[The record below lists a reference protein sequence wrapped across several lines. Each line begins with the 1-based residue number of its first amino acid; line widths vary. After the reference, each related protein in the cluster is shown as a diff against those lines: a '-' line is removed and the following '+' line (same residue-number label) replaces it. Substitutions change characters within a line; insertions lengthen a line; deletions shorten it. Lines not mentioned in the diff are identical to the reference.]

1 MSVQPSVQLR
11 VRESVTSSCNI
22 RTTMSRSASPQSGL
36 SQHEAQQERIAALER
51 QLQEEINRRIVVE
64 DKLRSSTQEFEQ
76 RLSQRTELLQELV
89 MQLQAE
95 VAHRDDVEAQL
106 RKRTDVMH
114 DFIKQLEQEM
124 EERRTIEASLRLS
137 EERFRNVIEKSPVG
151 ICITNEQGV
160 FEYTNP
166 AYCALFGYEAQELK
180 GKPVVTL
187 FPHDERPIFED
198 FYRQVFEGHLDIK
211 GERSL
216 LTKDEQRITVLTD
229 SVRLANNDATDLPV
243 KERNKLII
251 FTLDITRRKQ
261 AEDMLKRAKAI
272 IERSPAVIYQFSL
285 KPQYPIEF
293 VSENIS
299 QFGFTPAQFTGGIV
313 AFMHHVHPDD
323 REKVLNSFK
332 HLSRTQ
338 ADHLRREYR
347 LITASGRPR
356 WVEDNLM
363 AVKNLADEVIGYQGV
378 LFDIDERK
386 YAEDEMSKALIKEK
400 ELIELK
406 SRFVTIASHEF
417 RTPLTSILLS
427 VGILKDFL
435 PMLGEE
441 ERQENFARITSSV
454 HHMTRLLEDLLV
466 FGRADSGNVKV
477 RRSTMKIRSWCADF
491 AAQTQERYGS
501 AHRLDSS
508 LPDDEYEYDADEAMM
523 RQILEH
529 LFSNAAKY
537 SPEGSTV
544 NFSVIFEHGD
554 IIMNVQDAGIGIPSE
569 DLPRIFEPFH
579 RGGNIGN
586 IGGTGMGLAVVQK
599 LVALLRG
606 TISVDSDLGKGTTVT
621 VILPHL
627 HRSERPGETH
637 EQVLA
642 KAMAKA

>member
-1 MSVQPSVQLR
+1 
-11 VRESVTSSCNI
+11 
-22 RTTMSRSASPQSGL
+22 MSRSVSPQSGL
-36 SQHEAQQERIAALER
+36 SQEALQDRLAVLES
-51 QLQEEINRRIVVE
+51 QLQEEINRRIVAE
-64 DKLRSSTQEFEQ
+64 DKLRISTQEFEHS
-76 RLSQRTELLQELV
+76 LSQRTELLQELV

-95 VAHRDDVEAQL
+95 VAQRDDVETQL

-124 EERRTIEASLRLS
+124 EERRAVESNLRMS

-151 ICITNEQGV
+151 ICITNEQGM
-160 FEYTNP
+160 FEFTNP
-166 AYCALFGYEAQELK
+166 AYCTLFGYEAQELK
-180 GKPVVTL
+180 GKPVLTL
-187 FPHDERPIFED
+187 FPIDERPIFED
-198 FYRQVFEGHLDIK
+198 FYKRVFAGRLDIK

-216 LTKDEQRITVLTD
+216 LTKEGQRITVLTD
-229 SVRLANNDATDLPV
+229 SVRLINNEATNEKD
-243 KERNKLII
+243 RNKLII

-272 IERSPAVIYQFSL
+272 IERSPAVIYQFTL
-285 KPQYPIEF
+285 KPNYPIEF

-299 QFGFTPAQFTGGIV
+299 QFGFTPTQFTAGLI

-323 REKVLNSFK
+323 RDKVMSSFK

-347 LITASGRPR
+347 LVTPSGHSR

-363 AVKNLADEVIGYQGV
+363 AVKDIGDEVIGYQGV

-427 VGILKDFL
+427 VGILKDFIHL
-435 PMLGEE
+435 LSDEE
-441 ERQENFARITSSV
+441 KQENFTRISSSV
-454 HHMTRLLEDLLV
+454 KHMTGLLEDLLI
-466 FGRADSGNVKV
+466 FGRADTGATKPK
-477 RRSTMKIRSWCADF
+477 RATMKLRSWCADF
-491 AAQTQERYGS
+491 AAQMQERYGKN
-501 AHRLDSS
+501 HRLDYA
-508 LPDDEYEYDADEAMM
+508 LPEKEYDYAVDETMM

-529 LFSNAAKY
+529 LLSNAAKY

-544 NFSVIFEHGD
+544 NLGVALEQGD
-554 IIMNVQDAGIGIPSE
+554 IIINVQDNGIGIPNE

-599 LVALLRG
+599 LVGLLSG
-606 TISVDSDLGKGTTVT
+606 TISVDSDIGKGTTVT
-621 VILPHL
+621 LMLPRFLNNEAQELVNVEAQH
-627 HRSERPGETH
+627 
-637 EQVLA
+637 
-642 KAMAKA
+642 

>member
-1 MSVQPSVQLR
+1 
-11 VRESVTSSCNI
+11 
-22 RTTMSRSASPQSGL
+22 MSRSVPPQQGS
-36 SQHEAQQERIAALER
+36 SQEAQHDRVAVLER
-51 QLQEEINRRIVVE
+51 QLQDEINRRIVAE
-64 DKLRSSTQEFEQ
+64 DKLKSATREFEVS
-76 RLSQRTELLQELV
+76 LSQRTELLQELV

-95 VAHRDDVEAQL
+95 VAHRDDVESQL

-151 ICITNEQGV
+151 ICITNEQGL
-160 FEYTNP
+160 FEFANA
-166 AYCALFGYEAQELK
+166 AYCSLFGYESQELK
-180 GKPVVTL
+180 GKPVMML
-187 FPHDERPIFED
+187 FPQDERPIFED
-198 FYRQVFEGHLDIK
+198 FYKRVFAGNIDIK

-216 LTKDEQRITVLTD
+216 LTKEGQRITVLTD
-229 SVRLANNDATDLPV
+229 SVRLASEDFDESTPKD
-243 KERNKLII
+243 KHKLII

-261 AEDMLKRAKAI
+261 VEDMLKRAKAI

-285 KPQYPIEF
+285 QPNYPIEF

-299 QFGFTPAQFTGGIV
+299 QFGFTPVEFTAGLV

-323 REKVLNSFK
+323 RDKVMGSFK

-347 LITASGRPR
+347 LITAGGHPR

-363 AVKNLADEVIGYQGV
+363 AVKNIADEVIGYQGV
-378 LFDIDERK
+378 LFDIHERK

-427 VGILKDFL
+427 VGILKDFMHL
-435 PMLGEE
+435 LGEE
-441 ERQENFARITSSV
+441 EKQENFARITSSV
-454 HHMTRLLEDLLV
+454 NHMTGLLEDLLI
-466 FGRADSGNVKV
+466 FGKAENGSVSVK
-477 RRSTMKIRSWCADF
+477 RSSIKMRSWCTDF
-491 AAQTQERYGS
+491 AAQMQERYGS
-501 AHRLDSS
+501 QHRLNYSPPS
-508 LPDDEYEYDADEAMM
+508 DEYDYAADEEMM

-529 LFSNAAKY
+529 LLSNAAKY

-544 NFSVIFEHGD
+544 NFSVAVEHGD
-554 IIMNVQDAGIGIPSE
+554 IVINVKDSGIGIPKE

-579 RGGNIGN
+579 RGANIGN

-599 LVALLRG
+599 LVGLLQG
-606 TISVDSDLGKGTTVT
+606 TISVDSDVGKGTTVT
-621 VILPHL
+621 LMLPAAAGHSV
-627 HRSERPGETH
+627 REK
-637 EQVLA
+637 EQVIGEE
-642 KAMAKA
+642 M